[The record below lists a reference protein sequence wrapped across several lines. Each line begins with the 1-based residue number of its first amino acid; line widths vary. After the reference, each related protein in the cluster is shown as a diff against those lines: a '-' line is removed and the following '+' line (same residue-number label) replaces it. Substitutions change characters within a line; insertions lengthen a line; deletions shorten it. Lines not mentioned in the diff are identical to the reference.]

1 MIHYGN
7 LRSFMAATATASTAP
22 APLASP
28 LTVAAQW
35 RLILEITLPFWLFMT
50 SERLITYMLAST
62 SNPMV
67 IIAPPDVRIGQHL
80 LLLPL
85 LLLCYKAAL
94 SVGWPQ
100 TGRPV
105 ALAKHLGLAMLFACA
120 ARPVLVFLTAYRR
133 DEWSLLYELID
144 SELGRY
150 AWAMMWLSSLCDF
163 VLSYWFGLVLVVG
176 VRTYRELRDEKLRA
190 SWLRDEWTHSR
201 LQALRMQLNPH
212 FLFNTLNAAVALVR
226 SDASAAEQIL
236 VRLGDLLRRTFRDG
250 GSEQVLLASEAEFVR
265 QYLEIQSLRFT
276 DRLKF
281 EVEVPRELER
291 ALVPGLLLQPLAEN
305 AVVHGVR
312 NESDVV
318 LVRVSARRERSDLV
332 MEVANTASAHALLE
346 SRREGVGLGAT
357 RERLRTLFGDAQELS
372 LSTRADGS
380 VVARVRIPFI
390 QAPAGRGA

>member
-1 MIHYGN
+1 
-7 LRSFMAATATASTAP
+7 
-22 APLASP
+22 
-28 LTVAAQW
+28 
-35 RLILEITLPFWLFMT
+35 
-50 SERLITYMLAST
+50 
-62 SNPMV
+62 
-67 IIAPPDVRIGQHL
+67 
-80 LLLPL
+80 
-85 LLLCYKAAL
+85 
-94 SVGWPQ
+94 
-100 TGRPV
+100 
-105 ALAKHLGLAMLFACA
+105 MLFACA

-163 VLSYWFGLVLVVG
+163 VLSYWFGLALVVG